1 MSMDKLQDKIERIE
15 DHDMEAITFFIDYYM
30 KSDCLTI
37 HELVRREEN
46 KLLIQNGKI
55 IVYLWISS
63 PRADT

>member
-1 MSMDKLQDKIERIE
+1 MLDLLKDIPKEEIRDFIFDKLQDKIERIE

-46 KLLIQNGKI
+46 K
-55 IVYLWISS
+55 
-63 PRADT
+63 